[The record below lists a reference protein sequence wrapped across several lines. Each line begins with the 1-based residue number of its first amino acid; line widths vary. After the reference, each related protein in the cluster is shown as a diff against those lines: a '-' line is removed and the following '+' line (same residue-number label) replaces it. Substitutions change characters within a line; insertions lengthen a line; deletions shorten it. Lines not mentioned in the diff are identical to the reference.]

1 MTTAKKIR
9 WVIAH
14 EPLSLFVRAAKDFE
28 REVNSLQSKYKIEVE
43 IMTLAEY
50 SQRYNDGVVVTKH
63 DLLDLMESGKIDMSQ
78 MYTTWLAEKYSD
90 DMHVLDMPF
99 LFEDHDHASRV
110 LEGEVGEYL
119 LGSIKEKSNV
129 RGLAFTYSGGFR
141 CVPSSKAVR
150 TLADFAGLSVR
161 SNKNPMA
168 METFRA
174 IGANPVAME
183 LEEINSGVND
193 GIVVGGESAFPR
205 IYPLNQNEFSQA
217 VIDTQHSLFL
227 TSIIITDTF
236 WQSLGEDLQ
245 KIIKEAAVRAG
256 RAERVESIKDGENA
270 KSRLVSE
277 GKEVISLSQQDQLE
291 FKQRT
296 ETVYEKFENFF
307 SPGLVSKIRNR

>member
-245 KIIKEAAVRAG
+245 RIIKEAAVRAG

>member
-193 GIVVGGESAFPR
+193 GIVVGGESALPR